1 MQISCQLIKPHLLF
15 FLFHFIIA
23 IIIINM
29 FSPDADIEQ
38 LLTSID
44 HNEESVLNALK
55 IFIDMLQNL
64 SQLSII
70 IYTPDGN
77 FPI

>member
-1 MQISCQLIKPHLLF
+1 
-15 FLFHFIIA
+15 
-23 IIIINM
+23 M